1 MDVSDIPDFD
11 AHEDVRVF
19 EFDELGARAIIAVH
33 STWRGPAAGGCR
45 VWAYPQ
51 LAPALTDALR
61 LSRGMS
67 YKNALADLP
76 FGGGKAVIIPPAGG
90 FDRRA
95 LFAAFG
101 RAVESFG
108 GRYITAED
116 VGSNVADMQI
126 VATQTRHVGGLPP
139 KGGQAGGDPSP
150 WTALGVFLSIQAAMK
165 WRLGRPLNG
174 AKVTVQG
181 VGAVGADLCRRLVE
195 AGAEVTLADVDATRA
210 QAVAER
216 TSAYVADPKDI
227 HRLDADVFAPC
238 ALGAGLNAMTIGEI
252 GPAIICGAANNQLAN
267 ATIGEALCRRG
278 KLYCPDYV
286 VNAGG
291 IIAVHGEGAGDPVA
305 QVAEKVA
312 AIPGRL
318 VGILKTAE
326 RSCLSPAAVAD
337 RMARDRIGR
346 GRPGKGEA
354 RAERK
359 TVLAEPGPIRG

>member
-1 MDVSDIPDFD
+1 MDFSDLTDFD

-19 EFDELGARAIIAVH
+19 DFDDLGARAIIAVH
-33 STWRGPAAGGCR
+33 STYRGPAAGGCR
-45 VWAYPQ
+45 VWPYPQ

-76 FGGGKAVIIPPAGG
+76 FGGGKAVIIPPVGE

-95 LFAAFG
+95 LFEAFG
-101 RAVESFG
+101 RAVESLK

-116 VGSNVADMQI
+116 VGSSVADMQM
-126 VATQTRHVGGLPP
+126 VATQTRHVGGLPA
-139 KGGQAGGDPSP
+139 KNGQAGGDPSP

-165 WRLGRPLNG
+165 WRLGRPLDG

-181 VGAVGADLCRRLVE
+181 AGAVGADLCRRLAE

-210 QAVAER
+210 QAAAER
-216 TSAYVADPKDI
+216 AGAYVVDPKDI

-238 ALGAGLNAMTIGEI
+238 ALGASLNAMTIGEI

-267 ATIGEALCRRG
+267 AAIGEALCRRG

-291 IIAVHGEGAGDPVA
+291 IVAVHGEGAGDPVER
-305 QVAEKVA
+305 VEDKVA

-318 VGILKTAE
+318 VDILKTAE
-326 RSCLSPAAVAD
+326 RSGLTPAAVAD

-346 GRPGKGEA
+346 GRPGKAGTNA
-354 RAERK
+354 DRMI
-359 TVLAEPGPIRG
+359 VLAEPNRR

>member
-1 MDVSDIPDFD
+1 MDFSDTPDFD

-19 EFDELGARAIIAVH
+19 EFDALGARAIIAVH
-33 STWRGPAAGGCR
+33 STYRGPAAGGCR
-45 VWAYPQ
+45 VWRYPL

-67 YKNALADLP
+67 YKNALAELP
-76 FGGGKAVIIPPAGG
+76 FGGGKSVIIPPAGD

-95 LFAAFG
+95 LFTAFG
-101 RAVESFG
+101 RAVESLD

-116 VGSNVADMQI
+116 VGSGVADMQI
-126 VATQTRHVGGLPP
+126 VATQTRHVGGLPARD
-139 KGGQAGGDPSP
+139 GQAGGDPSP

-165 WRLGRPLNG
+165 WRLGRPLDG
-174 AKVTVQG
+174 ATVTVQG
-181 VGAVGADLCRRLVE
+181 AGAVGADLCRRLIE
-195 AGAEVTLADVDATRA
+195 AGAEVTLADVDAPRA
-210 QAVAER
+210 LAVAER
-216 TSAYVADPKDI
+216 TGTYVADPRDI
-227 HRLDADVFAPC
+227 HRLAADVFAPC
-238 ALGAGLNAMTIGEI
+238 ALGAGLNAMTLGEI

-267 ATIGEALCRRG
+267 SAIGEALGRRG

-305 QVAEKVA
+305 QVEEQVA

-318 VGILKTAE
+318 IGILKTAE
-326 RSCLSPAAVAD
+326 RSGLAPAAVAD

-346 GRPGKGEA
+346 GRPGKGGA

-359 TVLAEPGPIRG
+359 IAVLTESGATR